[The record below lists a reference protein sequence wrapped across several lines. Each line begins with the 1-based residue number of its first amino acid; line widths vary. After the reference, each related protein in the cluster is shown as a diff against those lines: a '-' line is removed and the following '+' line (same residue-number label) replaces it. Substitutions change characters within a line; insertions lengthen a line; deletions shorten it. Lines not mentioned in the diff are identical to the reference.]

1 MLLFFLSFLK
11 MGKTIYC
18 ISNGSPNIFPKN
30 TLTSFGNQFPFFY
43 DYGIASSDYKLQVAV
58 DAIGFSLKFN
68 QHFLPDPMVN
78 PCIILEYEVERKK
91 ESKGYILKNNILEQ
105 GSFADIDEYFKEQ
118 NKNNLFKRSYKYIHF
133 ENSVLNTENIN
144 TLFKNVEDI
153 LQVSFKSETNT
164 IQLKFHYKNV
174 NVYFNS
180 LLFPF
185 IKVSAPKLTID
196 QVPTMDINNNTY
208 ELYSCKQNFPILIDL
223 NGVFS
228 LNLPK
233 IIKVKCKNIR
243 DQIFNNAHE
252 KDLLVFCP
260 EIQQQ
265 QQQQQQKT
273 NYFFHEFE
281 SRTYCTFENTILD
294 HITFD
299 LVNEF
304 NEPLHLDTGIPTL
317 LKLDIIAME
326 KSKKSFNIRIAS
338 DSLNRS
344 NFTIRLPQ
352 TLHFNEHWHVS
363 LSSINLPNT
372 FNTFSTTDEHLT
384 IIFKYQTG
392 GFKWGSQNIFV
403 SDGKLEFQ
411 IPNKVY
417 SKSELID
424 LINLFLQNNELNI
437 HIGEITEVTP
447 AGQHKTTTKLT
458 LRSHGLLGFPL
469 QFLELFGKCNQE
481 TSVNPDGYV
490 YFFHGHQAIE
500 DVNPQASI
508 SVYEFDG
515 PVNIDFFKPG
525 YIMLY
530 SDCIKPIAVSGIYMN
545 IMKIFPTSPLNIPYV
560 IKEFKN
566 IEYLALNNYEIK
578 ELNFQLRN
586 HAGELISFDKEN
598 PNPVILNL
606 HFSNYSN

>member
-1 MLLFFLSFLK
+1 
-11 MGKTIYC
+11 MGKTVYC

-43 DYGIASSDYKLQVAV
+43 DYGNASKDYKLQVAV

-78 PCIILEYEVERKK
+78 PCIIFEFEVERKI
-91 ESKGYILKNNILEQ
+91 ESKGHILKNNNLEQ
-105 GSFADIDEYFKEQ
+105 GNFSDIDVFFRDQ
-118 NKNNLFKRSYKYIHF
+118 NRNSLFKHSYKYIHF
-133 ENSVLNTENIN
+133 ENSVLNAENIT

-153 LQVSFKSETNT
+153 LYVSFKSETNT

-185 IKVSAPKLTID
+185 LKVTIPKLKLD
-196 QVPTMDINNNTY
+196 QVPTMVINNNTY
-208 ELYSCKQNFPILIDL
+208 EKYTCKQSFPILIDF

-243 DQIFNNAHE
+243 DQIFNGNHE

-260 EIQQQ
+260 EIHQQQQNQQQ
-265 QQQQQQKT
+265 QQQHQT

-326 KSKKSFNIRIAS
+326 KFKKSFNIRVAS
-338 DSLNRS
+338 DPHNRS

-352 TLHFNEHWHVS
+352 TLHFNEHWNVS

-372 FNTFSTTDEHLT
+372 FNTFPTTEEYLT
-384 IIFKYQTG
+384 IVFKYQIG
-392 GFKWGSQNIFV
+392 GFKWGSQNRFV

-411 IPNKVY
+411 IPNKIY
-417 SKSELID
+417 SKDE
-424 LINLFLQNNELNI
+424 LINLINVFLRNNEQNL
-437 HIGEITEVTP
+437 HIGEITEVTT

-458 LRSHGLLGFPL
+458 LRSHGLLGLPVQLF
-469 QFLELFGKCNQE
+469 ELFGKCNQE
-481 TSVNPDGYV
+481 TSINDDGYV

-508 SVYEFDG
+508 SVFEFDG
-515 PVNIDFFKPG
+515 PINIDFFKPG

-545 IMKIFPTSPLNIPYV
+545 IMKIFPTSPLKLPYV

-566 IEYLALNNYEIK
+566 IEYLSLNNYEIK
-578 ELNFQLRN
+578 EMNFQLRN

-598 PNPVILNL
+598 HNPVILNL